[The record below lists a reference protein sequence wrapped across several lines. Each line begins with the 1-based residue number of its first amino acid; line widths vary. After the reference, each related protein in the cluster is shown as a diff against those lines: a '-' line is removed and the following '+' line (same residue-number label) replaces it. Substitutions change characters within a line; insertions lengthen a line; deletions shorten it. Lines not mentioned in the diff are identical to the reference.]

1 MYIFVLFLTKTLPL
15 TMKRLFKILLFAL
28 GAVILFVGA
37 FVLYIQIKGIP
48 KYPVEMSDAIKNM
61 KVPLDSAHIAE
72 GKRISSMLCREC
84 HYSAETQ
91 KLTGSF
97 RADIPKEFGDTY
109 SLNITQ
115 DKTNG
120 IGNWSDGE
128 LYYFLRTGIRPQ
140 TGQYVPPFMPKF
152 PRMSEEDIQSVI
164 AWLRSPDPEL
174 AADPSEFPPS
184 KPNFLIKFLC
194 NVAFGP
200 LPLPTQPIMEPDTT
214 NQVALGKYVADGM
227 IGCFGCHSADL
238 KTLNDLEPEK
248 TPGFYGGGTVMLDLD
263 GKTSVTTANITM
275 DKETGI
281 GNWTEQQ
288 FVDAVRYCKK
298 PQGGL
303 LHYPMIPHA
312 GLSETEVKAVFAY
325 LKTVPVIQHQVPR
338 FQEK

>member
-1 MYIFVLFLTKTLPL
+1 
-15 TMKRLFKILLFAL
+15 MKRFFRILLLVVGFIVLA
-28 GAVILFVGA
+28 VGA
-37 FVLYIQIKGIP
+37 FALYIQIKGVP
-48 KYPVEMSDAIKNM
+48 KYPVAMTEAIKNL
-61 KVPLDSAHIAE
+61 KVPVDSAHIAE

-84 HYSAETQ
+84 HYSSETK

-115 DKTNG
+115 DKTHG
-120 IGNWSDGE
+120 IGNWTDGE

-152 PRMSEEDIQSVI
+152 PRMSEEDLHSVI

-174 AADPSEFPPS
+174 AADEREFPPVKS
-184 KPNFLIKFLC
+184 NFLIKLLC
-194 NVAFGP
+194 NMAFKP
-200 LPLPTQPIMEPDTT
+200 LPLPAQPIMEPDTT
-214 NQVALGKYVADGM
+214 NKVALGKYVADGM
-227 IGCFGCHSADL
+227 IGCFACHSADL

-263 GKTSVTTANITM
+263 GVTGVPTANITM
-275 DKETGI
+275 DKATGI

-288 FVDAVRYCKK
+288 FVDAVRYAKK

-303 LHYPMIPHA
+303 LHYPMLPHA
-312 GLSETEVKAVFAY
+312 GLSETEIRAVFAY
-325 LKTVPVIQHQVPR
+325 LQTVPVIQNEVTR
-338 FQEK
+338 FQGK

>member
-1 MYIFVLFLTKTLPL
+1 
-15 TMKRLFKILLFAL
+15 MKRFFKILLYTL
-28 GAVILFVGA
+28 GFIVLLVGA

-48 KYPVEMSDAIKNM
+48 KYPVEMTDAIKNL
-61 KVPLDSAHIAE
+61 KVTVDSAHIEE

-84 HYSAETQ
+84 HYSTETQ

-115 DKTNG
+115 DKTHG
-120 IGNWSDGE
+120 IGNWTDGE

-140 TGQYVPPFMPKF
+140 TGAYVPPFMPKF
-152 PRMSEEDIQSVI
+152 PRMSEDDIHSVI

-174 AADPSEFPPS
+174 AADSHEFPAN
-184 KPNFLIKFLC
+184 KPNFLIKLLC
-194 NVAFGP
+194 NIAFKP
-200 LPLPTQPIMEPDTT
+200 LLLHSLPIMEPDTT
-214 NQVALGKYVADGM
+214 DKVALGKYVADGM
-227 IGCFGCHSADL
+227 IGCFACHSADL

-263 GKTSVTTANITM
+263 GKTGVTTANITM

-288 FVDAVRYCKK
+288 FVEAVRYSKK
-298 PQGGL
+298 PTGGL
-303 LHYPMIPHA
+303 LHYPMLPHA
-312 GLSETEVKAVFAY
+312 GLSETEIKAVYAY
-325 LKTVPVIQHQVPR
+325 LQTVPVIQNKVERYQG
-338 FQEK
+338 K

>member
-1 MYIFVLFLTKTLPL
+1 
-15 TMKRLFKILLFAL
+15 MKRFFKILLYTL
-28 GAVILFVGA
+28 GFIVLLVGA

-48 KYPVEMSDAIKNM
+48 KYPVEMTDAIKNL
-61 KVPLDSAHIAE
+61 KVTVDSAHIAE

-84 HYSAETQ
+84 HYSTETQ

-115 DKTNG
+115 DKTHG
-120 IGNWSDGE
+120 IGNWTDGE

-140 TGQYVPPFMPKF
+140 TGAYVPPFMPKF
-152 PRMSEEDIQSVI
+152 PRMSEDDIHSVI

-174 AADPSEFPPS
+174 AADSHEFPAN
-184 KPNFLIKFLC
+184 KPNFLIKLLC
-194 NVAFGP
+194 NIAFKP
-200 LPLPTQPIMEPDTT
+200 LPLPSRPIMEPDTT
-214 NQVALGKYVADGM
+214 DKVALGKYVADGM
-227 IGCFGCHSADL
+227 IGCFACHSADL

-263 GKTSVTTANITM
+263 GKTGVTTANITM

-288 FVDAVRYCKK
+288 FVEAVRYSKK
-298 PQGGL
+298 PTGGL
-303 LHYPMIPHA
+303 LHYPMLPHA
-312 GLSETEVKAVFAY
+312 GLSETEIKAVYAY
-325 LKTVPVIQHQVPR
+325 LQTVPVIQNKVERYQG
-338 FQEK
+338 K

>member
-1 MYIFVLFLTKTLPL
+1 
-15 TMKRLFKILLFAL
+15 MKRFFRILLLVVGFIVLA
-28 GAVILFVGA
+28 VGA
-37 FVLYIQIKGIP
+37 FALYIQIKGVP
-48 KYPVEMSDAIKNM
+48 KYPVAMTEAIKNL
-61 KVPLDSAHIAE
+61 KVPVDSAHIAE

-84 HYSAETQ
+84 HYSSETK

-115 DKTNG
+115 DKTHG
-120 IGNWSDGE
+120 IGNWTDGE

-152 PRMSEEDIQSVI
+152 PRMSEEDLHSVI

-174 AADPSEFPPS
+174 AADEREFPPVKS
-184 KPNFLIKFLC
+184 NFLIKLLC
-194 NVAFGP
+194 NMAFKP
-200 LPLPTQPIMEPDTT
+200 LPLPAQPIMEPDTT
-214 NQVALGKYVADGM
+214 NKVALGKYVADGM
-227 IGCFGCHSADL
+227 IGCFACHSADL

-263 GKTSVTTANITM
+263 GVTGVPTANITM
-275 DKETGI
+275 DKATGI

-288 FVDAVRYCKK
+288 FVDAVRYAKK

-303 LHYPMIPHA
+303 LHYPMLPHA
-312 GLSETEVKAVFAY
+312 GLSETEIRAVFAY
-325 LKTVPVIQHQVPR
+325 LQTVPVIQNPVDR
-338 FQEK
+338 FK

>member
-1 MYIFVLFLTKTLPL
+1 
-15 TMKRLFKILLFAL
+15 MKRFFKILLYAL
-28 GAVILFVGA
+28 GLIVLFAGA

-48 KYPVEMSDAIKNM
+48 KYPVEMTDAIKNL
-61 KVPLDSAHIAE
+61 KVTVDSTHIAE

-84 HYSAETQ
+84 HYSSETQ

-97 RADIPKEFGDTY
+97 RIDIPKEFGDTY

-115 DKTNG
+115 DKTHG
-120 IGNWSDGE
+120 IGNWTDGE
-128 LYYFLRTGIRPQ
+128 LYYFLRTGIRPK
-140 TGQYVPPFMPKF
+140 TGEYVPPFMPKF
-152 PRMSEEDIQSVI
+152 PRMSEDDIHSVI

-174 AADPSEFPPS
+174 AADPREFPAN

-194 NVAFGP
+194 NVAFAP
-200 LPLPTQPIMEPDTT
+200 LPLPSQPIIEPDTT

-227 IGCFGCHSADL
+227 IGCYACHSADL

-263 GKTSVTTANITM
+263 GDTGVTTANITM

-288 FVDAVRYCKK
+288 FVEAVRYSKK
-298 PQGGL
+298 PTGGL
-303 LHYPMIPHA
+303 LHYPMLPHA
-312 GLSETEVKAVFAY
+312 GLSEIEIKAVYAY
-325 LKTVPVIQHQVPR
+325 LQTVPVIQNKVERYQG
-338 FQEK
+338 K

>member
-1 MYIFVLFLTKTLPL
+1 
-15 TMKRLFKILLFAL
+15 MKRFFRILLLVVGFIVLA
-28 GAVILFVGA
+28 VGA
-37 FVLYIQIKGIP
+37 FALYIQIKGVP
-48 KYPVEMSDAIKNM
+48 KYPVAMTEAIKNL
-61 KVPLDSAHIAE
+61 KVPVDSAHIAE

-84 HYSAETQ
+84 HYSSETK

-115 DKTNG
+115 DKTHG
-120 IGNWSDGE
+120 IGNWTDGE

-152 PRMSEEDIQSVI
+152 PRMSEEDLHSVI

-174 AADPSEFPPS
+174 AADEREFPPVKS
-184 KPNFLIKFLC
+184 NFLIKLLC
-194 NVAFGP
+194 NMAFKP
-200 LPLPTQPIMEPDTT
+200 LPLPAQPIMEPDTT
-214 NQVALGKYVADGM
+214 NKVALGKYVADGM
-227 IGCFGCHSADL
+227 IGCFACHSADL

-263 GKTSVTTANITM
+263 GVTGVPTANITM
-275 DKETGI
+275 DKATGI

-288 FVDAVRYCKK
+288 FVDAVRYAKK

-303 LHYPMIPHA
+303 LHYPMLPHA
-312 GLSETEVKAVFAY
+312 GLSETEIKAVYAY
-325 LKTVPVIQHQVPR
+325 LQTVPVIQNPVDR
-338 FQEK
+338 FK

>member
-1 MYIFVLFLTKTLPL
+1 
-15 TMKRLFKILLFAL
+15 MKRFFRILLLMVGFIVLA
-28 GAVILFVGA
+28 VGA
-37 FVLYIQIKGIP
+37 FALYIQIKGVP
-48 KYPVEMSDAIKNM
+48 KYPVAMTEAIKNL
-61 KVPLDSAHIAE
+61 KVPVDSAHIAE

-84 HYSAETQ
+84 HYSSETK

-115 DKTNG
+115 DKTHG
-120 IGNWSDGE
+120 IGNWTDGE

-152 PRMSEEDIQSVI
+152 PRMSEEDLHSVI

-174 AADPSEFPPS
+174 AADEREFPS
-184 KPNFLIKFLC
+184 VKPNFLIKLLC
-194 NVAFGP
+194 NIAFGP
-200 LPLPTQPIMEPDTT
+200 LPLPAQPIMEPDTT
-214 NQVALGKYVADGM
+214 NKVALGKYVADGM
-227 IGCFGCHSADL
+227 IGCFACHSADL

-263 GKTSVTTANITM
+263 GVTGVPTANITM
-275 DKETGI
+275 DKATGI

-288 FVDAVRYCKK
+288 FVDAVRYGKK

-303 LHYPMIPHA
+303 LHYPMMPHA
-312 GLSETEVKAVFAY
+312 GLSEPEIRAVFAY
-325 LKTVPVIQHQVPR
+325 LQTVPVIQNEVTR
-338 FQEK
+338 FQGK

>member
-1 MYIFVLFLTKTLPL
+1 
-15 TMKRLFKILLFAL
+15 MKRFFKILLYTL
-28 GAVILFVGA
+28 GFIVLLVGA

-48 KYPVEMSDAIKNM
+48 NYPVEMTDAIKNL
-61 KVPLDSAHIAE
+61 KVTVDSAHIAE

-84 HYSAETQ
+84 HYSTETQ

-115 DKTNG
+115 DKTHG
-120 IGNWSDGE
+120 IGNWTDGE

-140 TGQYVPPFMPKF
+140 TGAYVPPFMPKF
-152 PRMSEEDIQSVI
+152 PRMSEDDIHSVI

-174 AADPSEFPPS
+174 AADSHEFPAN
-184 KPNFLIKFLC
+184 KPNFLIKLLC
-194 NVAFGP
+194 NIAFKP
-200 LPLPTQPIMEPDTT
+200 LPLPSRPIMEPDTT
-214 NQVALGKYVADGM
+214 DKVALGKYVADGM
-227 IGCFGCHSADL
+227 IGCFACHSADL

-263 GKTSVTTANITM
+263 GKTGVTTANITM

-288 FVDAVRYCKK
+288 FVEAVRYSKK
-298 PQGGL
+298 PTGGL
-303 LHYPMIPHA
+303 LHYPMLPHA
-312 GLSETEVKAVFAY
+312 GLSETEIKAVYAY
-325 LKTVPVIQHQVPR
+325 LQTVPVIQNKVERYQG
-338 FQEK
+338 K

>member
-1 MYIFVLFLTKTLPL
+1 
-15 TMKRLFKILLFAL
+15 MKRFFKILLYTL
-28 GAVILFVGA
+28 GIIVLLVGA

-48 KYPVEMSDAIKNM
+48 KYPVEMTDAIKNL
-61 KVPLDSAHIAE
+61 KVTVDSAHIAE

-84 HYSAETQ
+84 HYSTETQ

-115 DKTNG
+115 DKTHG
-120 IGNWSDGE
+120 IGNWTDGE

-140 TGQYVPPFMPKF
+140 TGAYVPPFMPKF
-152 PRMSEEDIQSVI
+152 PRMSEDDIHSVI

-174 AADPSEFPPS
+174 AADSHEFPAN
-184 KPNFLIKFLC
+184 KPNFLIKLLC
-194 NVAFGP
+194 NIAFKP
-200 LPLPTQPIMEPDTT
+200 LPLPSRPIMEPDTT
-214 NQVALGKYVADGM
+214 DKVALGKYVADGM
-227 IGCFGCHSADL
+227 IGCFACHSADL

-263 GKTSVTTANITM
+263 GKTGVTTANITM

-288 FVDAVRYCKK
+288 FVEAVRYSKK
-298 PQGGL
+298 PTGGL
-303 LHYPMIPHA
+303 LHYPMLPHA
-312 GLSETEVKAVFAY
+312 GLSETEIKAVYAY
-325 LKTVPVIQHQVPR
+325 LQTVPVIQNKVERYQG
-338 FQEK
+338 K